1 MFSTIDSGAVCGL
14 QAYLVRV
21 EVDLAGGLP
30 SFQMV
35 GSLGSEV
42 RESRASVCVA
52 MKNSWFQFPPC
63 HITVNLAPAGR
74 RKDGTAFDLPI
85 AVGLLKDMELLTE
98 EAVRDTLFLGELGLN
113 GEIKRVK
120 GVLPIVRE
128 AADKGIGRV
137 IVPRENALEAA
148 VIPGITVWGVGE
160 LGELIMALLHPDAE
174 NEKIYKPRIRA
185 EELLQKKKADR
196 RGDFKEVS
204 GQESAR
210 RGAMIA
216 AAGFHNLLMMG
227 PPGVGKSMIAGRI
240 PGILPPLTLE
250 ESLEVTSI
258 YSVAGLLTP
267 EQALITERPF
277 YAPHHTV
284 TAAALIGGGN
294 AYPRPGMVSLAHR
307 GVLFLDELPEF
318 QRTVLD
324 SMRQPLEERR
334 VQIARASGVVTFP
347 SVFMLVDAL
356 NA

>member
-1 MFSTIDSGAVCGL
+1 
-14 QAYLVRV
+14 
-21 EVDLAGGLP
+21 
-30 SFQMV
+30 
-35 GSLGSEV
+35 
-42 RESRASVCVA
+42 
-52 MKNSWFQFPPC
+52 
-63 HITVNLAPAGR
+63 
-74 RKDGTAFDLPI
+74 
-85 AVGLLKDMELLTE
+85 
-98 EAVRDTLFLGELGLN
+98 
-113 GEIKRVK
+113 
-120 GVLPIVRE
+120 
-128 AADKGIGRV
+128 
-137 IVPRENALEAA
+137 
-148 VIPGITVWGVGE
+148 
-160 LGELIMALLHPDAE
+160 
-174 NEKIYKPRIRA
+174 
-185 EELLQKKKADR
+185 
-196 RGDFKEVS
+196 
-204 GQESAR
+204 
-210 RGAMIA
+210 MIA

-334 VQIARASGVVTFP
+334 VQIARAS
-347 SVFMLVDAL
+347 
-356 NA
+356 